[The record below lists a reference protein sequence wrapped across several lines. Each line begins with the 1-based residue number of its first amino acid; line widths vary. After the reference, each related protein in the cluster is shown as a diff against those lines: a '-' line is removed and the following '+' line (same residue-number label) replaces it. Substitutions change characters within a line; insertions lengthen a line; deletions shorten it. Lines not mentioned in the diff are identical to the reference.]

1 MLLDW
6 TQLPVIT
13 SCWLFFTAFIPVGAG
28 KTLTGAQHAS
38 CEVSLEKIT
47 LVICLLILLH
57 VTEFHSFSWLC
68 SLKTWSMNFPEWCLR
83 ELFKSSISPGS
94 LARITCSLPEGRYYL
109 QFHLYW
115 SKGLCQY
122 LQDYHLFLWICV
134 LPTVSIFSK
143 QPCLCRAYRI
153 ILFPKK
159 KQNSNKLGNFKQLH
173 CILLSVE
180 MCHCDGTFCQKCAF
194 SPYVLVLI
202 HVENIL
208 F

>member
-1 MLLDW
+1 MLAARSHWRRSHWLYAYS
-6 TQLPVIT
+6 
-13 SCWLFFTAFIPVGAG
+13 SCCTWWNFI
-28 KTLTGAQHAS
+28 
-38 CEVSLEKIT
+38 E
-47 LVICLLILLH
+47 
-57 VTEFHSFSWLC
+57 SFSWLC

-134 LPTVSIFSK
+134 LPTVFIFSK

-153 ILFPKK
+153 ILFQKK
-159 KQNSNKLGNFKQLH
+159 AEFQQIRQFLNNCTVFCCQSKCVIVTARSAKNVLFRRTFLYWFTLKTFFFKRVQ
-173 CILLSVE
+173 
-180 MCHCDGTFCQKCAF
+180 
-194 SPYVLVLI
+194 
-202 HVENIL
+202 
-208 F
+208 